1 MKASRLLSILMLL
14 QSRERMTAASLAQAL
29 DVSERTIMRDV
40 DQLSAAGVPIWAER
54 GREGGLRL
62 QQGWSTRL
70 TGMTEHEANALLLA
84 GMPGPAAE
92 LGLGEA
98 ALSARLKLVASLPMP
113 MRDQAARVAD
123 RLHIDPVDWYR
134 AHDTPTQLREVA
146 DAVWRSARI
155 RVRYASW
162 RKTSWRELEP
172 MGLILKAGAW
182 YVAAREAGKRDVR
195 TYRLAHVLESQS
207 GRGTFKRP
215 PSFDLARYWRES
227 SARFEN
233 ELRPLQARVW
243 MSPWAL
249 EALAQT
255 RSRFVELPVP
265 PGGREERAGWRPVL
279 LAMESVEEGARH
291 ILGFGG
297 EAEVIEPVPLRNMV
311 SDMAGRIYD
320 KHSHIKRSTMDTS
333 QPPKEAR

>member
-14 QSRERMTAASLAQAL
+14 QSRERMTAAALAQAL
-29 DVSERTIMRDV
+29 DVSDRTIMRDV

-62 QQGWSTRL
+62 REGWSTRL
-70 TGMTEHEANALLLA
+70 TGMTENEANALLLA
-84 GMPGPAAE
+84 GLPGAAAE
-92 LGLGEA
+92 LGLGDA

-113 MRDQAARVAD
+113 MRDQAAKVAD

-146 DAVWRSARI
+146 EAVWRSARI

-215 PSFDLARYWRES
+215 PSFAWQATGASRRRVSRTSCVRCRPACGCPHGHWKRSSRRAADSSSCPRPRTAAVNEPDGAPCSCPWSRSRRVRVTS
-227 SARFEN
+227 SASAAKPR
-233 ELRPLQARVW
+233 
-243 MSPWAL
+243 
-249 EALAQT
+249 
-255 RSRFVELPVP
+255 
-265 PGGREERAGWRPVL
+265 
-279 LAMESVEEGARH
+279 
-291 ILGFGG
+291 
-297 EAEVIEPVPLRNMV
+297 
-311 SDMAGRIYD
+311 
-320 KHSHIKRSTMDTS
+320 
-333 QPPKEAR
+333 

>member
-14 QSRERMTAASLAQAL
+14 QSRERMTAAALAQAL
-29 DVSERTIMRDV
+29 DVSGRTIMRDL
-40 DQLSAAGVPIWAER
+40 DQLSAAGIPIWAER

-62 QQGWSTRL
+62 RPGWSTRL
-70 TGMTEHEANALLLA
+70 TGMTEHEAHALLLA
-84 GMPGPAAE
+84 GLPGPAAE

-98 ALSARLKLVASLPMP
+98 ALSARLKVVASLPIP
-113 MRDQAARVAD
+113 MREQAARVAD

-134 AHDTPTQLREVA
+134 ASDTAPHLREVA

-172 MGLILKAGAW
+172 LGLVLKAGAW
-182 YVAAREAGKRDVR
+182 YAAAREAGKRDVR
-195 TYRLAHVLESQS
+195 TYRLAHVLELLA

-227 SARFEN
+227 LARFEN
-233 ELRPLQARVW
+233 ELRPMQARVW

-249 EALAQT
+249 ESLAQT
-255 RSRFVELPVP
+255 RSRFVELPAL
-265 PGGREERAGWRPVL
+265 PGGGGERAGWRPVL
-279 LAMESVEEGARH
+279 LAIESVEEGARH

-297 EAEVIEPVPLRNMV
+297 EAEVIEPESLRVMV
-311 SDMAGRIYD
+311 SDMAGRIHLD
-320 KHSHIKRSTMDTS
+320 HGSAVASGGDSR
-333 QPPKEAR
+333 AA

>member
-14 QSRERMTAASLAQAL
+14 QSHERMTASALAQAL

-40 DQLSAAGVPIWAER
+40 DQLSVAGVPIWAER

-62 QQGWSTRL
+62 RPGWSTHL
-70 TGMTEHEANALLLA
+70 TGMTDHEANALMLA
-84 GMPGPAAE
+84 GLPGAAAD

-98 ALSARLKLVASLPMP
+98 AVSARLKLVASVPMP
-113 MRDQAARVAD
+113 MREQASRVAD

-134 AHDTPTQLREVA
+134 EHDAPAQLREVA
-146 DAVWRSARI
+146 DAVWRSVRI

-172 MGLILKAGAW
+172 LGLVLKAGAW
-182 YVAAREAGKRDVR
+182 YVAARETGKRDVR
-195 TYRLAHVLESQS
+195 TYRLGHVLESQP
-207 GRGTFKRP
+207 GRGSFKRP
-215 PSFDLARYWRES
+215 SSFDLARYWRES

-249 EALAQT
+249 ESLAQT
-255 RSRFVELPVP
+255 RSRYVELPAP
-265 PGGREERAGWRPVL
+265 ARSARERAGWRPVL
-279 LAMESVEEGARH
+279 LAIESVEEGARR
-291 ILGFGG
+291 ILSFGG
-297 EAEVIEPVPLRNMV
+297 EAEVIGPAPLRTLV
-311 SDMAGRIYD
+311 SDMAGRIHVGHQSALPAGAD
-320 KHSHIKRSTMDTS
+320 QI
-333 QPPKEAR
+333 